1 MGKDSFSIMRKDAQ
15 EANIEQSR
23 QAFYRGQVE
32 ALLFVTDRPLTVK
45 VLMDLCRETGRPEE
59 KLWLT
64 EPFVEGLLL
73 DLKEKYAQEQD
84 GGIELR
90 HFEDQGYALATKASF
105 APAIRKLLGKSSRP
119 HLGKAAYEVLAA
131 VAYFKQLTKA
141 GIEKIRGVNSD
152 ALVNRL
158 VEMDYLQEA
167 GVLDTVGRP
176 MLFRLSPTFYLEFQV
191 QSWEEIP
198 ELEIFMYESIRDL
211 LEPRE
216 EGNLD
221 LVKAPGD
228 DSSAT
233 SGDEQNQSQQ
243 DEDPKDPEQEDQPQ
257 KDQPQKDQPKEDRI
271 EEESMFQREKD
282 QEILRAYFRDQVGH
296 IALDG
301 PAGVGKSTM
310 ADALAE
316 FLAIPHLDTGAMFRL
331 VAWAV
336 AHEEGGAPADAK
348 ACLTRLL
355 ASEQF
360 AKDIEVHFEGT
371 RQVNRYRGEEPGE
384 ALHSQE
390 ISRLASE
397 LAQMPAL
404 RQFILGLERSLAA
417 ETSLIMDGRDI
428 GCVVLPDAPFK
439 YYLTAT
445 PEVRAERRRK
455 QLAEQEVEVSSE
467 EVLEAQNK
475 RDENDQKNMAIAE
488 DAEVVRT
495 DALSFE
501 DVFHIII
508 TDILLKSGFAELI
521 RKGEVPPAD
530 LGKKDDPD
538 QKSDAD
544 QEEAQA

>member
-15 EANIEQSR
+15 EAKIEQSR

-45 VLMDLCRETGRPEE
+45 VLTDLCRETGRPED
-59 KLWLT
+59 KLGVT
-64 EPFVEGLLL
+64 EAFVEGLLL

-90 HFEDQGYALATKASF
+90 YFEDQGYALATKASF

-167 GVLDTVGRP
+167 GTLDTVGRP

-211 LEPRE
+211 LEPRAE
-216 EGNLD
+216 ENLD
-221 LVKAPGD
+221 LGKALGGD
-228 DSSAT
+228 RSAAPH
-233 SGDEQNQSQQ
+233 DEQEQFQQ
-243 DEDPKDPEQEDQPQ
+243 DQAQQDQDPKDLAQE
-257 KDQPQKDQPKEDRI
+257 DQPKEDRI
-271 EEESMFQREKD
+271 EEDSMFQREKD
-282 QEILRAYFRDQVGH
+282 QEILQAYFRDQVGH

-336 AHEEGGAPADAK
+336 AQEEGGAPADAK
-348 ACLTRLL
+348 ANLTRLL

-360 AKDIEVHFEGT
+360 AKDIEVRFEGT
-371 RQVNRYRGEEPGE
+371 RQVNQYRGEEPGE

-439 YYLTAT
+439 YYLTAA

-501 DVFHIII
+501 DVFHIIV

-530 LGKKDDPD
+530 LGKKDDSD
-538 QKSDAD
+538 HEDDAD

>member
-1 MGKDSFSIMRKDAQ
+1 MSKDVQ
-15 EANIEQSR
+15 EAKIEQSR
-23 QAFYRGQVE
+23 RGFYRGQVE

-45 VLMDLCRETGRPEE
+45 VLTDLCREAGRPEE
-59 KLWLT
+59 KTWVT
-64 EPFVEGLLL
+64 EPFMEGLLL
-73 DLKEKYAQEQD
+73 DLKEKYEQELD

-90 HFEDQGYALATKASF
+90 YFEDQGYALATKANF

-167 GVLDTVGRP
+167 GALDTVGRP

-211 LEPRE
+211 LEPQEDGGR
-216 EGNLD
+216 D
-221 LVKAPGD
+221 LENDETKTDFGPETTVD
-228 DSSAT
+228 YER
-233 SGDEQNQSQQ
+233 DEQ
-243 DEDPKDPEQEDQPQ
+243 EPDPEQDLEQDPEQ
-257 KDQPQKDQPKEDRI
+257 DRDEKV
-271 EEESMFQREKD
+271 EEKSMFQREKD
-282 QEILRAYFRDQVGH
+282 QEILQAYFRDHVGH
-296 IALDG
+296 VALDG

-316 FLAIPHLDTGAMFRL
+316 FLAIPHLDTGTMFRL

-336 AHEEGGAPADAK
+336 AQEEGGASADPK
-348 ACLTRLL
+348 ESLNRLL
-355 ASEQF
+355 ASEEF
-360 AKDIEVHFEGT
+360 TKDIEVRFEGT
-371 RQVNRYRGEEPGE
+371 RQVNRYRGKEPGE

-390 ISRLASE
+390 IARLASE
-397 LAQMPAL
+397 LAQIPAL

-439 YYLTAT
+439 YYLTAE

-455 QLAEQEVEVSSE
+455 QLAEQEVEISSE
-467 EVLEAQNK
+467 EILEAQNK

-501 DVFHIII
+501 DVFHIIV
-508 TDILLKSGFAELI
+508 TDMLLKSGFAELI

-530 LGKKDDPD
+530 LGKRDDSD
-538 QKSDAD
+538 QKSDSEQNSNSD
-544 QEEAQA
+544 QGEAQA

>member
-1 MGKDSFSIMRKDAQ
+1 MQDAQ
-15 EANIEQSR
+15 NATIKQAR
-23 QAFYRGQVE
+23 RAFYRGQVE
-32 ALLFVTDRPLTVK
+32 ALLFVTDRPLTVR
-45 VLMDLCRETGRPEE
+45 VLTDLCRETAWPEE
-59 KLWLT
+59 KTWVT
-64 EPFVEGLLL
+64 ELFVEGILL
-73 DLKEKYAQEQD
+73 DLQEKYVRDQD

-90 HFEDQGYALATKASF
+90 HFEDQGYILATKASF
-105 APAIRKLLGKSSRP
+105 APSIRKFLGKSSRP

-167 GVLDTVGRP
+167 GTLDTVGRP
-176 MLFRLSPTFYLEFQV
+176 MLFRLSPTFYLEFQI
-191 QSWEEIP
+191 QSREEIP

-211 LEPRE
+211 LESQEDGGR
-216 EGNLD
+216 D
-221 LVKAPGD
+221 LESDETKTDFGSDTRVD
-228 DSSAT
+228 DE
-233 SGDEQNQSQQ
+233 GDEQ
-243 DEDPKDPEQEDQPQ
+243 EQTE
-257 KDQPQKDQPKEDRI
+257 KI
-271 EEESMFQREKD
+271 EEDSMFQREKD
-282 QEILRAYFRDQVGH
+282 QEILQAYFRDHVGH
-296 IALDG
+296 VALDG
-301 PAGVGKSTM
+301 PAGVGKSTI

-336 AHEEGGAPADAK
+336 VQEEGGTPTDAK
-348 ACLTRLL
+348 ASLTKLL

-360 AKDIEVHFEGT
+360 AKDIEVRFEGT
-371 RQVNRYRGEEPGE
+371 RQVNRYRGEEPAE

-397 LAQMPAL
+397 LAQIPAL

-439 YYLTAT
+439 YYLTAK

-455 QLAEQEVEVSSE
+455 QLAEQDIEITSE

-495 DALSFE
+495 DSLSFE
-501 DVFHIII
+501 DVFHIIV
-508 TDILLKSGFAELI
+508 TDMLLKSGFAELI
-521 RKGEVPPAD
+521 RRGEIPTAD
-530 LGKKDDPD
+530 LGKKEG
-538 QKSDAD
+538 QD
-544 QEEAQA
+544 QEGGQA